1 MSLFNNLVSRIRG
14 HQPGSNNEKKRKSKD
29 EEFIDSQSQADIE
42 KQMKKAKEMEEE
54 LRAVQEEAN
63 RELMNTEK
71 DIGAILANAPLQ
83 DVEEMDPEAIEKEL
97 EELEKLLQSEEAQGK
112 GGGSKKSRRKSKRKV
127 KKSRRKSKRK
137 AKKSRKVKRR
147 AQKITKRRR

>member
-14 HQPGSNNEKKRKSKD
+14 HQPGSNKD
-29 EEFIDSQSQADIE
+29 EEFIDSQSQADI
-42 KQMKKAKEMEEE
+42 KKAKEMEEE
-54 LRAVQEEAN
+54 LRAVQEEVN

-71 DIGAILANAPLQ
+71 DIGAILDNAPLQ
-83 DVEEMDPEAIEKEL
+83 DIEEMDPQAIEKEL